1 MTAIYAAAAVVVI
14 AVGIGSIMVM
24 RKPPSTT
31 ATTIAAARP
40 SGAVATVTAAV
51 GTAPIPVG
59 QGVLLLSASPWADL
73 ENIINEQSKKVVDLN
88 DEKRSTPTR
97 IELDPGKYL
106 VTVSGPSGKKTF
118 DVQIDAG
125 KRTPHWEDM
134 GGVNFEDL
142 QREVTKQ

>member
-1 MTAIYAAAAVVVI
+1 
-14 AVGIGSIMVM
+14 
-24 RKPPSTT
+24 
-31 ATTIAAARP
+31 
-40 SGAVATVTAAV
+40 
-51 GTAPIPVG
+51 APIPVG